1 MLHCL
6 IQESVSPLRGFS
18 AGSAARLSSSSLAPS
33 LCWWFVWP
41 DTSADGGEAGWDTS
55 PLPQHAYK
63 HTHLSTRD
71 CIFHIYCIERKHVEK
86 TGVEWCSELKWNHQL
101 QHGQRPLN
109 HGEASWWDWLRLLC
123 PETISLNKLRGAG
136 NQTHQLKA
144 SNLGAKVHVFR
155 NKSWICHSLI
165 P

>member
-71 CIFHIYCIERKHVEK
+71 CIFHIYCIEREEARWEDGGGMMFWAEMKPSTTAWTTASKSWWGFMVRL
-86 TGVEWCSELKWNHQL
+86 TVAS
-101 QHGQRPLN
+101 
-109 HGEASWWDWLRLLC
+109 ASWNNL
-123 PETISLNKLRGAG
+123 TQQAARGG
-136 NQTHQLKA
+136 QPNTSTESFQ
-144 SNLGAKVHVFR
+144 SWC
-155 NKSWICHSLI
+155 KSSCFQK
-165 P
+165 